1 MSVLFCL
8 GLLREGGREVRLVV
22 DRVVGI
28 ILLLVVVVD
37 MEDGIRLP
45 VGDIEVGIVAEVDTV
60 VIEVDMVVIEEG
72 MVVIE
77 VEGVIRIV
85 RDREVRIGGMGVEVE
100 VETEGGGGEVRVI
113 AAIRVEVLHLL
124 GEGVEQG
131 VGAEVHHQGRARIE
145 V

>member
-1 MSVLFCL
+1 
-8 GLLREGGREVRLVV
+8 
-22 DRVVGI
+22 
-28 ILLLVVVVD
+28 

-45 VGDIEVGIVAEVDTV
+45 LGDIEVGIVAEVV
-60 VIEVDMVVIEEG
+60 MGVIEEGTVVIEEG
-72 MVVIE
+72 MVVIG

-100 VETEGGGGEVRVI
+100 TEGGGGEVRAI

-124 GEGVEQG
+124 GEGVEQR
-131 VGAEVHHQGRARIE
+131 VGAEVHHQGRAGIK